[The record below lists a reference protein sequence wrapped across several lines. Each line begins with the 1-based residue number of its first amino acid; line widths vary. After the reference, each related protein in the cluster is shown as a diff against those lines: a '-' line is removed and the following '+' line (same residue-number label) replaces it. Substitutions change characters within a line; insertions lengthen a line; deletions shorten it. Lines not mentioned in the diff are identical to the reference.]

1 MTALA
6 AATAAMAAVLLIR
19 AGPRLTGGRAG
30 GRPWLTP
37 VTAGA
42 VAVLVLVRA
51 PGAGLLA
58 VLAALTVTGGALLGA
73 RRTRRREAAASSL
86 RVLECCELV
95 AAELSAGLPPGR
107 ALRRAAGAW
116 PALLPVAEAF
126 DLGGDVPSALRS
138 LARRPG
144 MGDLRLVAAAWVVAH
159 RTGEGLADAVQR
171 CADAIRQGQA
181 TRRVV
186 SGELASARSTARLV
200 AALPVLALAM
210 GSGTGGDPVGFL
222 VGHPLGL
229 ACLAGGLLF
238 GFVGLWW
245 IEAIADDVDAAT

>member
-1 MTALA
+1 MTVLAGASAALA
-6 AATAAMAAVLLIR
+6 ALLLVR
-19 AGPRLTGGRAG
+19 ARPRLPHRRAVGRSRLVTVAAG
-30 GRPWLTP
+30 SVVL
-37 VTAGA
+37 
-42 VAVLVLVRA
+42 LVLVRA
-51 PGAGLLA
+51 PGVGLLA
-58 VLAALTVTGGALLGA
+58 VLAALAVVGGALLVT
-73 RRTRRREAAASSL
+73 RRTRRREAAVASH
-86 RVLECCELV
+86 RVLESCEQV
-95 AAELSAGLPPGR
+95 AAELTAGLPPGR
-107 ALRRAAGAW
+107 ALRRAAEAW
-116 PALLPVAEAF
+116 PVLLPVAEAF
-126 DLGGDVPSALRS
+126 DLGGDVPSTLRA

-171 CADAIRQGQA
+171 CAEAIRQGHA

-200 AALPVLALAM
+200 AALPLLALAM

-238 GFVGLWW
+238 GFAGLWW